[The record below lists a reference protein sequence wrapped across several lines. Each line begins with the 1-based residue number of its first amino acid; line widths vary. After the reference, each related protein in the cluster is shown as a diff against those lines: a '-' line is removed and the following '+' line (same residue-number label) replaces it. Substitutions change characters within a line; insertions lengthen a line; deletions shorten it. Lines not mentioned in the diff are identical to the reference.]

1 MTVPAFV
8 TRDLTWRSYQDAEP
22 EHGDYC
28 CVRMAGIQVTAHY
41 QCGAYGTWVLAGGRK
56 FRAVPSDTWRPED
69 DR

>member
-1 MTVPAFV
+1 MTIPAFT

-28 CVRMAGIQVTAHY
+28 CVRMAGIEVLAHY
-41 QCGAYGTWVLAGGRK
+41 QRGAYGTWVLAGGRK
-56 FRAVPSDTWRPED
+56 FRAVPSDEWRPED